1 MPIVPIYQ
9 GGVPQVGANATATT
23 PIQAPRPAI
32 DYERTFQ
39 QAMQPISAGVDAVGK
54 IIATEHA
61 RNVKAE
67 SDEAEA
73 KFMACVQNRLLSP
86 ETGYMGLQGKNAVD
100 GFQPTQDA
108 LRKDM
113 SDILGGLSPEVR
125 SAVESRIQD
134 RFLSARGQMLR
145 WNQVQTQ
152 QWHLNSSKARMESL
166 IDDAAQ
172 HYGDEDYLAK
182 TWLSV
187 AEEANYQARIQG
199 FDEEGRKQAVQ
210 GLYDLFES
218 QRFSQWAADD
228 AVGAFAAAQR
238 VKPHMSADV
247 WGKLDSGLWGAAKQE
262 IALRLSQMV
271 PPLRSKQDV
280 ASVVLD
286 RAKRTGWA
294 VVDDLSP
301 ARKAEVYSTAWGY
314 MERARTEGR
323 SSLKREIDNSLARAS
338 VEGTDPNALSEDM
351 FVEAYG
357 EEEGKERFADYSAEL
372 SGREKVFQFSSLT
385 NDSIDSQVESLRPT
399 PGSKSYKAEADAYRF
414 ALRAAEEVK
423 RERSKDPIRF
433 AVKSGQWGVTPI
445 SAWTSQVAYEELGKR
460 VASYREV
467 NESFG
472 VTRNQKVLSAEEAKS
487 LAELLSAQKPED
499 AGQTIERIVSA
510 VGQDTAIAIAGQLGD
525 SWKNVVVLGATE
537 DEAMANAVPLYLKG
551 RAALAAKDA
560 SVSSIT
566 SATVGVP
573 AIVPAQISG
582 LYSERETEAVLDAI
596 TNIAAGLAVDRGG
609 IATQKDIKS
618 ATQMIVGDVYQYHL
632 RKIPLKDG
640 ADLTS
645 VETTVR
651 RLRQSVKDMK
661 RTVVRTPGGVQYN
674 GADFAKILE
683 TAPLVPSKSGEPN
696 VFNVLAGS
704 EILLGRDGRP
714 YEVRIWQ

>member
-145 WNQVQTQ
+145 WNQAQTQ

-199 FDEEGRKQAVQ
+199 FDEEGRKQTVQ

-271 PPLRSKQDV
+271 PPLRSKKDI

-286 RAKRTGWA
+286 RNKRTGWA
-294 VVDDLSP
+294 VVDELSP

-314 MERARTEGR
+314 MERLR
-323 SSLKREIDNSLARAS
+323 SERGVNLKRAIDNSLAVAS
-338 VEGTDPNALSEDM
+338 QEGADPNPLSRDQ
-351 FVEAYG
+351 FIEAYG
-357 EEEGKERFADYSAEL
+357 EEDGALRYDDYQTNL
-372 SGREKVFQFSSLT
+372 SMREKVFTFTMLS
-385 NDSIDSQVESLRPT
+385 NDDIASTVDGMKPQPGSANYAEQAKAYGAAVKAANVVVESRQ
-399 PGSKSYKAEADAYRF
+399 
-414 ALRAAEEVK
+414 
-423 RERSKDPIRF
+423 KDPMGA
-433 AVKSGQWGVTPI
+433 AVSSGQWGVEPI
-445 SAWTSQVAYEELGKR
+445 GDWTSQAAFTSLGER
-460 VASYREV
+460 AAQYQDV
-467 NESFG
+467 NTAFG
-472 VTRNQKVLSAEEAKS
+472 VRGPAKMLTSEESKS
-487 LAELLSAQKPED
+487 LGELLSAQKPEEAGKTID
-499 AGQTIERIVSA
+499 RIVQAAGQD
-510 VGQDTAIAIAGQLGD
+510 GAIAIAQQLGD
-525 SWKNVVVLGATE
+525 SWRNVVILGTDDDAE
-537 DEAMANAVPLYLKG
+537 MAQAVPLYLKG
-551 RAALAAKDA
+551 RAALASKDA

-566 SATVGVP
+566 STTLGVP
-573 AIVPAQISG
+573 AIVPSQISG
-582 LYSERETEAVLDAI
+582 LYSERETDAVLDAV
-596 TNIAAGLAVDRGG
+596 TNIAAGLAVERGG
-609 IATQKDIKS
+609 FATPKDIKA
-618 ATQMIVGDVYQYHL
+618 ATQMVVGDVYEYHG
-632 RKIPLKDG
+632 RKVALKEG

-651 RLRQSVKDMK
+651 RLRESVKGLK
-661 RTVVRTPGGVQYN
+661 RAVVRTPGGVQYN
-674 GADFAKILE
+674 GAAFAKILE
-683 TAPLVPSKSGEPN
+683 TAPLVPSKSGDPN

-704 EILLGRDGRP
+704 EILLDRDGRP